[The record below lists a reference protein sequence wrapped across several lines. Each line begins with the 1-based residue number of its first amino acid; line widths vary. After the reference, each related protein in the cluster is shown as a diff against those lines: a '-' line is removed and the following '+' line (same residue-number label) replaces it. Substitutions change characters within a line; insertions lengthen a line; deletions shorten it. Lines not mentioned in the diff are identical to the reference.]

1 MRRNEAS
8 LLATNGRILQF
19 PFALPCA
26 DVSAVSAEKCLIELF
41 SLFGVPSYVHAD
53 HWSAFAS
60 DDRIA
65 PYTPQ
70 SNVQDKRYTV
80 IVWKAILQALKSHEL
95 PTEQD
100 TVSQQVLHTLS
111 VLPDALH
118 VVRSFLCTSTN
129 AATHERF
136 LAFARHLKSD
146 PLLEVVE
153 LLEVN
158 LTYAYI
164 RFLGRKRCKN

>member
-1 MRRNEAS
+1 MDAYYS
-8 LLATNGRILQF
+8 F

-60 DDRIA
+60 DEFCIACSRIA
-65 PYTPQ
+65 SYTPQ
-70 SNVQDKRYTV
+70 SNVQGKRYTV
-80 IVWKAILQALKSHEL
+80 IVWKTILQALKSHEL

-129 AATHERF
+129 ATAHERF

-158 LTYAYI
+158 PTYAYI
-164 RFLGRKRCKN
+164 RFFGRKRCKN

>member
-53 HWSAFAS
+53 HC
-60 DDRIA
+60 RIA

-70 SNVQDKRYTV
+70 SNVQGKRYTV

-129 AATHERF
+129 ATTHERF
-136 LAFARHLKSD
+136 LAFARHLCSKSD

-158 LTYAYI
+158 PTYAYI